1 MCMANRYEALL
12 SGKVPSRVQETWE
25 KLNNLKNVMHKVDVA
40 AEEHFYLPCTANRF
54 KLTCRGCKCFSHCGM
69 CKHVLAVT
77 HMIEQEKA
85 EEERD
90 ETLDLHK
97 VMRNLKRGA
106 AEDTVDGVG
115 VDAHR
120 RHRRRGG
127 SKMETASGG
136 GVVKTKKLH
145 GKVVKKKERIT
156 GGKGGGS
163 GASGAATTT
172 TTTMKGSDR
181 TKAKTGSLYSKDSTI
196 GGAATRVVARGV
208 QKGTQPLLSKAGA
221 RRRLWGGG
229 KVTHITRRAEKG
241 GGAADADYEKQL
253 AAMIKGWQEDM
264 PRPRVGRLEDLPPLR
279 AVQPI

>member
-1 MCMANRYEALL
+1 M
-12 SGKVPSRVQETWE
+12 
-25 KLNNLKNVMHKVDVA
+25 
-40 AEEHFYLPCTANRF
+40 
-54 KLTCRGCKCFSHCGM
+54 
-69 CKHVLAVT
+69 
-77 HMIEQEKA
+77 
-85 EEERD
+85 
-90 ETLDLHK
+90 
-97 VMRNLKRGA
+97 
-106 AEDTVDGVG
+106 
-115 VDAHR
+115 
-120 RHRRRGG
+120 
-127 SKMETASGG
+127 
-136 GVVKTKKLH
+136 VKTKKLH

-221 RRRLWGGG
+221 RRRLGGGG
-229 KVTHITRRAEKG
+229 KVPPIPRRAEKG